1 MTGVRIAFVAGV
13 LAAIAAGIACGSSSD
28 DAPPPATQTKSVPEA
43 SVDDDT
49 GAPFVMAAH
58 PAAPQVVNAGGAGL
72 AKPVIVPIFFPSF
85 AYPAQVI
92 DFASKLTGSPY
103 WKAPTSE

>member
-1 MTGVRIAFVAGV
+1 
-13 LAAIAAGIACGSSSD
+13 
-28 DAPPPATQTKSVPEA
+28 

-58 PAAPQVVNAGGAGL
+58 PAAPQVVNAGGPVL

-85 AYPAQVI
+85 AYRAQVI
-92 DFASKLTGSPY
+92 DFASKLTGSAY
-103 WKAPTSE
+103 WKATTSEYGVGALATPATPIDVADPAGAIVYDDDIQSWLVSR